1 MSDEIFPGL
10 VVSRFVHYL
19 ALSVLFGAALFP
31 FYAYGQ
37 GHAAWATRAPWLR
50 TLLLVTALL
59 TFFSGLVW
67 LLFTVA
73 ATHGAQPTFA
83 GVRNVDFARVWSFR
97 LALAAVAI
105 VLLIPRT
112 DSVWQIRAILVTS
125 LVLLASIALTGNAG
139 GNDSSTGFQ
148 HRLADAVHLA
158 ASGAW
163 IGALVIFSGLI
174 VAAGRTRGPD
184 ELFELHTVLARFSGV
199 GSIVVAI
206 LTLSGM
212 FNPGFFQSSLST
224 DYGQVLLL
232 KLVVFVAMLMFAA
245 ANRFFLTPRLD
256 VILSGARHTVHDLKK
271 AIWAL
276 QASILTE
283 TLLALMVLGTVALL
297 GALPPPDFR

>member
-1 MSDEIFPGL
+1 MSDELFAGL
-10 VVSRFVHYL
+10 VVSRFLHYL

-31 FYAYGQ
+31 FYAFGH

-50 TLLLVTALL
+50 ALLLGTAWI
-59 TFFSGLVW
+59 TFVSGLVW
-67 LLFTVA
+67 LWFA
-73 ATHGAQPTFA
+73 AAVMYDPLSTFA
-83 GVRNVDFARVWSFR
+83 DLSNVDFAPVWSFR
-97 LALAAVAI
+97 LVLAAVP
-105 VLLIPRT
+105 LLLLVPRAG
-112 DSVWQIRAILVTS
+112 SIWQIRAILFTS

-163 IGALVIFSGLI
+163 IGALVIFSGLVI
-174 VAAGRTRGPD
+174 AVGRTREPD
-184 ELFELHTVLARFSGV
+184 ELLELHAVLARFSGV

-212 FNPGFFQSSLST
+212 FNPGFFQSSLNT
-224 DYGQVLLL
+224 GYGQVLLL
-232 KLVVFVAMLMFAA
+232 KLALFVAMLMFAA

-256 VILSGARHTVHDLKK
+256 ALLSGTRHTLHGLKK
-271 AIWAL
+271 AIRAL
-276 QASILTE
+276 QASIIAE
-283 TLLALMVLGTVALL
+283 TLLAIVVLGTVALL